1 MKNLILITI
10 IQFALILIVLQ
21 PVKAQQVCRG
31 HGSNDIYF
39 CGQVGEKERAIF
51 RSADNGESISVMSTY
66 NFEDDSLAICGLGFP
81 LADVTEGLVYCLD
94 RIYIEPLCLS
104 YDYGANW
111 MKSNSY
117 PNSSFSISGGVEPGK
132 IFILTRGDDPSIYYS
147 DDFGQTFQKANK
159 SYGYYIETGTEP
171 NEIWLT
177 YADTSSWYL
186 LFSNTNG
193 STFDTIP
200 VPDSILGNGYWFQ
213 QFSRGTQPGELFLE
227 TISFD
232 TYPAFDSIKLYRT
245 VNYAQSFDLIYEE
258 AGDGHDIFSFTA
270 GRTPCSLYLIRPKI
284 VGDSILYTIQYSNDC
299 GSTFITYEHLG
310 VEDHKEN
317 RPHQCNLSPN
327 PVYSSSTLSYSLARQ
342 GLVQIQCIDVLGRNA
357 MMILNEE
364 KSAGMHSQ
372 SINFDQLK
380 PGYYLIT
387 IRLDYNIAGTI
398 RFIKK

>member
-1 MKNLILITI
+1 
-10 IQFALILIVLQ
+10 
-21 PVKAQQVCRG
+21 
-31 HGSNDIYF
+31 
-39 CGQVGEKERAIF
+39 
-51 RSADNGESISVMSTY
+51 MSTY
-66 NFEDDSLAICGLGFP
+66 DFRADSSAICRLGFP

-94 RIYIEPLCLS
+94 PVYIEPLCLS
-104 YDYGANW
+104 YDYGTNW
-111 MKSNSY
+111 MKSFSY
-117 PNSSFSISGGVEPGK
+117 PNSSFRISGGVEPGK
-132 IFILTRGDDPSIYYS
+132 IFILTSGDDPSIYYS
-147 DDFGQTFQKANK
+147 DDFGQTFQMVNQAF
-159 SYGYYIETGTEP
+159 GYDMETGTEP

-177 YADTSSWYL
+177 YADATSLYL

-200 VPDSILGNGYWFQ
+200 IPDSILTNGYMFQ

-270 GRTPCSLYLIRPKI
+270 GRTPCSLYLIRSKI

-299 GSTFITYEHLG
+299 GSTFTTYEHLG
-310 VEDHKEN
+310 VEDNKEN
-317 RPHQCNLSPN
+317 SPHQCNLSPN
-327 PVYSSSTLSYSLARQ
+327 PVYSSSTLSYSLSRQ
-342 GLVQIQCIDVLGRNA
+342 GLVKIQCVDVLGRNM
-357 MMILNEE
+357 MMISNEE

-372 SINFDQLK
+372 RINFDHLK

-387 IRLDYNIAGTI
+387 IRLDNNTTGTI
-398 RFIKK
+398 RFMKE